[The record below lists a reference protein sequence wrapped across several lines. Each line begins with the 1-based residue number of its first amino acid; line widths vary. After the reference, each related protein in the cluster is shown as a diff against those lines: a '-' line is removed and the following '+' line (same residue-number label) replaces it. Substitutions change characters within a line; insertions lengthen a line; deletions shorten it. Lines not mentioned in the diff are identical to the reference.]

1 MAYGVKYRIQYK
13 NFLGELQRIDI
24 LFKNYSG
31 TIEQVKAGATPL
43 TIENNK
49 DMSGDYLGG
58 LVLTKYTVQGISS
71 ATFQSA
77 FFTSEEYGDTL
88 IAKYN
93 HTNALEF
100 YGVVVPFDCQDAF
113 EADGTYTVSIGA
125 ECGLTSL
132 KTIEYK
138 GDDIFYTGRSKL
150 IDIIYRCLN
159 KLPYPTQFGLK
170 SINNTKVY
178 ETLPGET
185 LGMILESEQV
195 NIDTDYYQVYVN
207 NEAFQLNLYSYDNCY
222 NVLKQVLTDLCEL
235 SFSNGFWWIRNI
247 PELGQNPL
255 VLVPNLPPPPFT
267 YLTTY
272 SDTGALLTR
281 EPYNKIGKTVGKT
294 GQLRALKNGQVSRLF
309 SQKDVNIKSTP
320 GFLVNYLPNPNFADY
335 LPIVGLVGWDDRDIF
350 GSNVDSYSHGGS
362 GTESDPYYYQI
373 NGYVISELFEGI
385 DNQFIESSTITYY
398 PYGRMFGGYF
408 EPQNIL
414 ISGKVQLGL
423 LIKAIRLQVIVNYGS
438 RTFYL
443 NNDNTWQEQPVIYQV
458 AITSGKK
465 TGDFSIEP
473 PTPPFYIDPSS
484 QQIVDL
490 TTLFPYYVTI
500 RLFRGESAYSYELSN
515 PEPTAFFVKYLLINV
530 NVRPSVNREQVEG
543 KEEVH
548 LIGKYSDRKSSKTL
562 EYKLG
567 TPAYPYTHGSLFKD
581 TTTTTPITGFAFFND
596 IVVFTA
602 MQYDTYLAVGYL
614 RVLGNRLS
622 VYDLDLFNKVEFS
635 DIINIDGRLFRIT
648 NLQYNDRRTQSKVKL
663 IELDFNTSLNITTK
677 FIQTTLDSL
686 QPVGTSEIIK
696 AGKEKL
702 KPKGDNFNY
711 TIDDLGLRNF
721 KLSDDLKLTS
731 INPRDNL
738 LSLGNQESGT
748 LTEVL
753 GRFGVKSTNNFLG
766 EFLIGENTGD
776 RAYSFPDRDMEVN
789 QWNDLSDVPESFPPD
804 ATYFKT
810 DYGLI
815 GICNGSNTVFET
827 TEPFIAG
834 TTRVYVNG
842 IRQFK
847 GITADYQE
855 LDQNSIEFTIAPES
869 DDRLIIDYIKFT

>member
-43 TIENNK
+43 SIENNK

-58 LVLTKYTVQGISS
+58 LVLTKYKVQGISS

-93 HTNALEF
+93 HTNTLEF
-100 YGVVVPFDCQDAF
+100 YGIVVPFDCRDAF
-113 EADGTYTVSIGA
+113 EADGTYTVTIGA
-125 ECGLTSL
+125 ECGLASL

-170 SINNTKVY
+170 SINNTKVF
-178 ETLPGET
+178 EIPPSESLEILP
-185 LGMILESEQV
+185 ESAQV

-222 NVLKQVLTDLCEL
+222 NVLKQVLSDLCEL

-247 PELGQNPL
+247 PELGQAIS
-255 VLVPNLPPPPFT
+255 
-267 YLTTY
+267 YITTY
-272 SDTGALLTR
+272 SNTPTVLSR
-281 EPYNKIGKTVGKT
+281 ELYNKTGKTVGKS
-294 GQLRALKNGQVSRLF
+294 GQLRALKNGLVSKLF
-309 SQKDVNIKSTP
+309 SQKDVSIKTTP
-320 GFLVNYLPNPNFADY
+320 GFLINYLPNPNFAEY
-335 LPIVGLVGWDDRDIF
+335 LPVIGLAGWDDRDIF
-350 GSNVDSYSHGGS
+350 GSNVDSYVHGGS
-362 GTESDPYYYQI
+362 GTESDPYHYQI

-385 DNQFIESSTITYY
+385 DNQFIESSAVTYY

-408 EPQNIL
+408 EPQNII

-423 LIKAIRLQVIVNYGS
+423 LIKSVRLQVIVNYGG
-438 RTFYL
+438 RTVYL
-443 NNDNTWQEQPVIYQV
+443 NNDDTWQTQPAIYQV
-458 AITSGKK
+458 AITSRNKV
-465 TGDFSIEP
+465 GDFSIEL

-484 QQIVDL
+484 QIVDL
-490 TTLFPYYVTI
+490 TTLFPYYLTI

-530 NVRPSVNREQVEG
+530 NVRPSANKEQVEG

-548 LIGKYSDRKSSKTL
+548 LIGKYSDRKSSNTL

-567 TPAYPYTHGSLFKD
+567 TQAYPYAHGSLFKD
-581 TTTTTPITGFAFFND
+581 TATITPISGFAYYND
-596 IVVFTA
+596 IVVLTA
-602 MQYDTYLAVGYL
+602 MRYDSYLAAGYL
-614 RVLGNRLS
+614 KVLGNRLP
-622 VYDLDLFNKVEFS
+622 VYDLELFNKIEFS
-635 DIINIDGRLFRIT
+635 DIINIEGRLFRIT
-648 NLQYNDRRTQSKVKL
+648 NLQYDERRTQSKVKL
-663 IELDFNTSLNITTK
+663 IELTFDSSINVTTK
-677 FIQTTLDSL
+677 LIQTILDSL
-686 QPVGTSEIIK
+686 QPVGISEIIK
-696 AGKEKL
+696 SGKEKL
-702 KPKGDNFNY
+702 QAKGDNFNY

-721 KLSDDLKLTS
+721 KLSDTLKLTS

-738 LSLGNQESGT
+738 LSLGNQETGT

-766 EFLIGENTGD
+766 EFLIGENTED
-776 RAYSFPDRDMEVN
+776 RAYTFPDRDIEVN

-804 ATYFKT
+804 ASYFIT
-810 DYGLI
+810 DYGMI
-815 GICNGSNTVFET
+815 GAHDGVNTVFQT
-827 TEPFIAG
+827 IEPFVAG
-834 TTRVYVNG
+834 STRVYLNG
-842 IRQFK
+842 VRQFR
-847 GITADYQE
+847 GVSADYQE
-855 LDQNSIEFTIAPES
+855 LTDTTIELSIAPVA